1 MAIYTD
7 GVSQLEW
14 REVDSGNLPTP
25 RGYLK
30 AATVDNIIFV
40 TGGQDF
46 DGNILTAIL
55 SWDPSTESW
64 QEAGNLKVGR
74 EYHAAVAV
82 SSSIIESECS
92 L

>member
-1 MAIYTD
+1 MAIYTG

-14 REVDSGNLPTP
+14 RKVDSGNLPTP
-25 RGYLK
+25 REYLR

-40 TGGQDF
+40 TGGY
-46 DGNILTAIL
+46 DGSRLTAIL

-74 EYHAAVAV
+74 AEHAAVAV
-82 SSSIIESECS
+82 SSSIIESGCS
-92 L
+92 I

>member
-1 MAIYTD
+1 MAIYTG

-30 AATVDNIIFV
+30 AAMADNIIFV
-40 TGGQDF
+40 TGGWD
-46 DGNILTAIL
+46 DAVSGLTAIL

-64 QEAGNLKVGR
+64 QEAGNLAVGR
-74 EYHAAVAV
+74 YLHAAVAIP
-82 SSSIIESECS
+82 SSIIESECS
-92 L
+92 I

>member
-1 MAIYTD
+1 MAIYTG

-25 RGYLK
+25 RDYLR

-40 TGGQDF
+40 TGGRDYH
-46 DGNILTAIL
+46 GNTLTAIL

-74 EYHAAVAV
+74 FDHAAVATP
-82 SSSIIESECS
+82 SSIIESECS
-92 L
+92 I

>member
-1 MAIYTD
+1 MAIYT

-14 REVDSGNLPTP
+14 REVETGNLPTP
-25 RGYLK
+25 REYLR
-30 AATVDNIIFV
+30 AATVDNIIHV
-40 TGGQDF
+40 TGGYN
-46 DGNILTAIL
+46 GNRLTAIL

-74 EYHAAVAV
+74 YWHAAVAV

-92 L
+92 I

>member
-1 MAIYTD
+1 MAIYT

-14 REVDSGNLPTP
+14 REVETGKLPTP
-25 RGYLK
+25 RNSMR

-40 TGGQDF
+40 TGGWD
-46 DGNILTAIL
+46 DAVSGLTAIL

-74 EYHAAVAV
+74 DRHAAVAV
-82 SSSIIESECS
+82 PSSIIESECS
-92 L
+92 I